1 MRANREAKPEERK
14 EDAGIQEEA
23 QDYSQE
29 KKRRNRL
36 VPLRGGGGRG
46 GCRITD
52 LHLAFV
58 VLTDK
63 LLLQF

>member
-36 VPLRGGGGRG
+36 VPLRGGGGEG
-46 GCRITD
+46 G
-52 LHLAFV
+52 V
-58 VLTDK
+58 E
-63 LLLQF
+63 LLIYI

>member
-14 EDAGIQEEA
+14 EDAGIQQEA

-36 VPLRGGGGRG
+36 VPLRGVGGGG
-46 GCRITD
+46 G
-52 LHLAFV
+52 V
-58 VLTDK
+58 E
-63 LLLQF
+63 LLIYI